1 MKVHTIA
8 LIEIKK
14 NFKSVL
20 KVSFFM
26 GAFILMITAI
36 FDPDSFSELEG
47 YMDTMPPAILE
58 MMGGAMDLGTFGGFF
73 TIEFLSMIWIWLG
86 IYFILQAG
94 QDIPSTIENKTIDL
108 TLSKPLKRWEFVIGR
123 YMRFLFSIFFVI
135 FFMLMVT
142 FLMISIAPN
151 LQDQVINLAEFFWG
165 LTWAFLFIVSL
176 TTTAFFFSVFL
187 NRKKATGIAFGILV
201 LFFVIGTFYS
211 FFDDRIQDIKYLSLF
226 FYYDPS
232 RIIVS
237 HNFDETVI
245 RDFLIL
251 FGYSVILLFA
261 SIIVF
266 NKRDIPV

>member
-1 MKVHTIA
+1 MKVQTIA

-14 NFKSVL
+14 SFKAVIIL
-20 KVSFFM
+20 SFLM

-36 FDPDSFSELEG
+36 FNPDSFGDLEG
-47 YMDTMPPAILE
+47 YMASMPPAIME
-58 MMGGAMDLGTFGGFF
+58 MMGSALDLTTFGGFF

-108 TLSKPLKRWEFVIGR
+108 TLSKPLKRWEFVLGR

-142 FLMISIAPN
+142 FLMIAFAPN
-151 LQDQVINLAEFFWG
+151 LQDQDINLVEFFWG

-176 TTTAFFFSVFL
+176 ATTAFFFSVFL
-187 NRKKATGIAFGILV
+187 PRKKASGIAFGILI

-211 FFDDRIQDIKYLSLF
+211 FFDEGIQDIKYLSLF

-237 HNFDETVI
+237 HSYENVI
-245 RDFLIL
+245 RDFLVLI
-251 FGYSVILLFA
+251 GYSVVLIYV
-261 SIIVF
+261 SIILF
-266 NKRDIPV
+266 NRRDIPV